1 MTQSPND
8 AQSPPVLAE
17 ADRNCWKIGRADRAA
32 IIIDACDYFR
42 IVRRAML
49 EAERRILIIG
59 WDFDT
64 RIDLDPTNDA
74 VDDLGHFMLDLAKRN
89 PSLEIR
95 ILKWD
100 FGALKS
106 LFRGTHL
113 WMLFRWWMT
122 KSIRF
127 KFDGKHP
134 PGCSHHQK
142 IVVIDDRLA
151 ICGGIDLTHDR
162 WDTRDHEEGDPRR
175 IEPSGKEYCPW
186 HDATAM
192 IDGEA
197 ARLLGELCRDRWLV
211 ATGETME
218 PIHDAGPR
226 WIDDV
231 DPDFRNIDVAV
242 ARTRAEYEECAE
254 IREIEQLYCDMISRA
269 ENFIY
274 SENQYFTSPKIAAAI
289 SERLAERPE
298 LEIVMIQP
306 KTADGWIEQ
315 MAMDGTR
322 VRLTQM
328 IGKNDPTNRFRIYYP
343 VTDGGTPIYVHA
355 KVMIVDDAMLRI
367 GSSNLNNRSLGLD
380 SECDLLFEVVQAED
394 PGKTR
399 TAIRQIREGLLAEHL
414 GCSASE
420 WCDAAQ
426 AAGSIN
432 GAIEALQGSGKTVE
446 LLPMEEPEGFEE
458 FIADKQLLDPE
469 CADEFFEPFQK
480 TSLVSSFVANLRG
493 RAKRFRR

>member
-1 MTQSPND
+1 LQCHQLIVAVAAAEELHQLD
-8 AQSPPVLAE
+8 REIGALAQARGFEQRLL
-17 ADRNCWKIGRADRAA
+17 GR
-32 IIIDACDYFR
+32 R
-42 IVRRAML
+42 I
-49 EAERRILIIG
+49 ERRNL
-59 WDFDT
+59 
-64 RIDLDPTNDA
+64 RDA
-74 VDDLGHFMLDLAKRN
+74 VDQRLVVEARDRGPVDDIALALRKAPR
-89 PSLEIR
+89 LAFER
-95 ILKWD
+95 
-100 FGALKS
+100 GALD
-106 LFRGTHL
+106 RGEFADVGIKRLDVGLDDTIGRVAGD
-113 WMLFRWWMT
+113 FVRQAEA
-122 KSIRF
+122 RF
-127 KFDGKHP
+127 
-134 PGCSHHQK
+134 
-142 IVVIDDRLA
+142 
-151 ICGGIDLTHDR
+151 
-162 WDTRDHEEGDPRR
+162 
-175 IEPSGKEYCPW
+175 
-186 HDATAM
+186 
-192 IDGEA
+192 
-197 ARLLGELCRDRWLV
+197 
-211 ATGETME
+211 
-218 PIHDAGPR
+218 AGQ
-226 WIDDV
+226 DDV
-231 DPDFRNIDVAV
+231 
-242 ARTRAEYEECAE
+242 E
-254 IREIEQLYCDMISRA
+254 S
-269 ENFIY
+269 
-274 SENQYFTSPKIAAAI
+274 AI